1 MPISLDALQQQ
12 MPRIFAPWI
21 LSLQI
26 QPVHVESGRLQLV
39 MPLRPDL
46 IHVGGVLCGQASMAA
61 ADTAMVLL
69 MISEL
74 GDFQP
79 MTTVQLQTT
88 FLRPV
93 SGTELRIDARLL
105 RRGRQLAFGQID
117 LLDDQDRLAV
127 QATTTYAL
135 LQT

>member
-21 LSLQI
+21 LALRV
-26 QPVHVESGRLQLV
+26 QPVHAEPGRLRLT
-39 MPLRPDL
+39 MPLTPDL
-46 IHVGGVLCGQASMAA
+46 IHGGGVLCGQASMAA

-69 MISEL
+69 MMSEL
-74 GDFQP
+74 GEFRP

-93 SGTELRIDARLL
+93 TGSELRIDARLL
-105 RRGRQLAFGQID
+105 RQGRQLAFGQID

-135 LQT
+135 LST